1 MAGQIDT
8 YRNEI
13 FNFLRTVTIKFEPF
27 AYLMGKSYMDAH
39 GIDNPHGKWN
49 PYYIHLCGEYTS
61 SELASKPM
69 TVWTIEYEQATNVI
83 FNKNL
88 KQTNPKTAAL
98 YRIPNVEYT
107 HLEEQYPEYRGLLR
121 CMVYPVKDIDTALE
135 APNLSLLAYD
145 DTLLEINERES
156 IIKCLKEFLEM
167 VRTRWWIPE
176 FQYEDMYAVTF
187 WAMLW
192 QLLPIVLIK
201 QRFLNIRTPYVHS
214 FHVWEY
220 LISNGI
226 SDYRDVLTTRQSLW
240 LYRNLEYIKKNKGKH
255 GNLKILAENLLEDAC
270 VSLLYKDMYQETTD
284 FATNLYTKPNFLSFN
299 LVTNKLEKTEQVDD
313 LNPRLVLQKLEP
325 MSTLEYQNELEV
337 SLGTHN
343 FNVLPLKYL
352 EFKKDPIDTSNESE
366 MITFFTHTLLYRAST
381 NKLAY
386 KVKVTDPFNGTKIQL
401 FVTDMIALWYYAT
414 LRGVGQT
421 PVYVPTKAYV
431 GEAYKMDKL
440 RLQDIRDTVYLDN
453 KKCSVKSLVAVQE
466 CLDLLPWES
475 CIYVSRDDFM
485 TWLTEQWKVR
495 RIFKRQIENS
505 HKYMYHRAFESFSND
520 IKVKSTVDVKL
531 GDYATYTDWIENTSD
546 LLRDTLKVY
555 ENGSKKDIQDRYA
568 TLALSVFDSLFDTAD
583 TNSGTNTVRKLNK
596 IYTAI
601 RNLFISLCSYN
612 VTYLEND
619 RDQFEYLHIEEPD
632 FVWEYHVDLDY
643 REQVYPLV
651 LEIFDSFTHGFVPN
665 WKQDIVED
673 LCKLYIY
680 YWVIPFTDTEL
691 VEKKKLTINT
701 TFKQTADIISEIP
714 YLTDHIT
721 VERRNIVIEQ
731 NFTLHTGLD
740 NFSCRIIHEE

>member
-39 GIDNPHGKWN
+39 GIDDPHGEWN

-69 TVWTIEYEQATNVI
+69 TVWTVEYEEATSVI
-83 FNKNL
+83 FNKDL
-88 KQTNPKTAAL
+88 KKTNPKTAAL

-107 HLEEQYPEYRGLLR
+107 HLEEQYPDYRGLLR
-121 CMVYPVKDIDTALE
+121 CMVYPVKDMKTALE

-145 DTLLEINERES
+145 DTLLELNERES
-156 IIKCLKEFLEM
+156 IVKCLKDFLEM

-192 QLLPIVLIK
+192 QLLPIVLLK

-226 SDYRDVLTTRQSLW
+226 GDYRDVLTREQSLW

-255 GNLKILAENLLEDAC
+255 GNLQILAENLLEDAC

-299 LVTNKLEKTEQVDD
+299 FVTHKLEKTEQVDD
-313 LNPRLVLQKLEP
+313 LNPRLVLQGLEP

-343 FNVLPLKYL
+343 YNILPLKYL

-366 MITFFTHTLLYRAST
+366 MITFFTHTLLYRASLG
-381 NKLAY
+381 KLSY
-386 KVKVTDPFNGTKIQL
+386 RVKVTDPFNGTKLQL
-401 FVTDMIALWYYAT
+401 FVKDMIALWYYAT
-414 LRGVGQT
+414 LRGVGVT
-421 PVYVPTKAYV
+421 PTYVPTKAYV
-431 GEAYKMDKL
+431 GEAYKVDKPTL
-440 RLQDIRDTVYLDN
+440 KDIREYVYLDD
-453 KKCSVKSLVAVQE
+453 KKYTVKSLVAVQE

-475 CIYVSRDDFM
+475 CIYLSRDDFM

-495 RIFKRQIENS
+495 RIFKRQKENS
-505 HKYMYHRAFESFSND
+505 HKYMYHRAFESFHND
-520 IKVKSTVDVKL
+520 IKVKDTVDVEL
-531 GDYATYTDWIENTSD
+531 SEYSTYTDWIEYTSD
-546 LLRDTLKVY
+546 TLRDTLRAY
-555 ENGSKKDIQDRYA
+555 ENGLTKDVQDRYA

-583 TNSGTNTVRKLNK
+583 TNNGTNTVRKLNK

-632 FVWEYHVDLDY
+632 FVWEHDVDIDY
-643 REQVYPLV
+643 SDSVYPLII
-651 LEIFDSFTHGFVPN
+651 EITDSLTAGFSLN
-665 WKQDIVED
+665 WTEEIESA
-673 LCKLYIY
+673 LYKLYMY
-680 YWVIPFTDTEL
+680 YWIVPFTDTEL
-691 VEKKKLTINT
+691 VEKRKLQIDAN
-701 TFKQTADIISEIP
+701 FKWTADIESKAP
-714 YLTDHIT
+714 LFTDHI
-721 VERRNIVIEQ
+721 ELKRRNIVIEQ

-740 NFSCRIIHEE
+740 NFSCRLHEE